1 MNFKK
6 TSLLLSTLFLMGC
19 NGGNVTSS
27 EEESSEIVS
36 SEVTSEEKSSS
47 ESSSSTEKWSE
58 NEITL
63 KEAEKLLVKAK
74 TFSNQTN
81 YLKFYSKDGYRHDE
95 VEYKRYPSFYTLE
108 GIADSYTDAWEESNA
123 IGYYGFPSDG
133 SINVFY
139 DVLKAD
145 VDTQH
150 ARVFTINDDKDPDSE
165 TEYTEEEANALLNNY
180 ENSIENF
187 INETY
192 WVLRNDWKEEYIN
205 KGTLKAE
212 RSVVDGKDTLHIVGS
227 RDYTFLYQ
235 QYHTDISLTYVLN
248 TNGSCSYASVEV
260 DNGGIKN
267 GSHLEVT
274 YGDFYDPATLDKD
287 IFNPEMYFVRKITP
301 NFTDIYA
308 QEKGKN
314 TNTICVGSAAYLIPE
329 QKNMIGT
336 SMFSY
341 LPQTAVDAWDINVLS
356 SSDPSVIGYS
366 EIDNCFIGL
375 KEGKATLTVGAKNN
389 PYCTTEV
396 EVTVIH
402 ADPSVILAHAPY
414 NQESYVGEAFTNT
427 DVLLDVD
434 IGPTAAIQDKIVS
447 SSNEE
452 IATAYINEKGQ
463 VMVHGK
469 KEGYVNITV
478 TSAID
483 EKVTKTFQFH
493 VVGEMNTSRVVGSW
507 EDDRYYSTYGMKF
520 KYVFKE
526 DGTGTLFFTA
536 KDYDNKEVTNEI
548 PVTYTLDTQTL
559 DISITPI
566 GWTVQK
572 DLLTVHYYT
581 SEFMQTHFAY
591 GEYYFTIN
599 LAPVS
604 E

>member
-1 MNFKK
+1 MKFKK
-6 TSLLLSTLFLMGC
+6 SSLLLICTFFLIGC
-19 NGGNVTSS
+19 NGGATESSKKSDFEVVSSEGVS
-27 EEESSEIVS
+27 EEE
-36 SEVTSEEKSSS
+36 SSS
-47 ESSSSTEKWSE
+47 ESSSSEKWSE

-63 KEAEKLLVKAK
+63 KEAEKLLIKAK
-74 TFSNQTN
+74 AFSNQTN
-81 YLKFYSKDGYRHDE
+81 HLKFYSKNGSRHDE
-95 VEYKRYPSFYTLE
+95 VEYKRYPYFYTIE
-108 GIADSYTDAWEESNA
+108 GIADSYADAWEESTA
-123 IGYYGFPSDG
+123 IGYCGFPSDG

-145 VDTQH
+145 VGTQH
-150 ARVFTINDDKDPDSE
+150 ARVFTINDDKNPDSE

-192 WVLRNDWKEEYIN
+192 WVLRNDWQQEYIDR
-205 KGTLKAE
+205 GTLKAE
-212 RSVVDGKDTLHIVGS
+212 RNLIDGKDTLHIVGS
-227 RDYTFLYQ
+227 KDYTYLNK
-235 QYHTDISLTYVLN
+235 QYHTDISLTFVLN
-248 TNGSCSYASVEV
+248 GDGSCSYASLEMN
-260 DNGGIKN
+260 DGGIKT
-267 GSHLEVT
+267 GSNLELT
-274 YGDFYDPATLDKD
+274 YGDFYDPATLDEDK
-287 IFNPEMYFVRKITP
+287 FNPEMYFVRKITP

-308 QEKGKN
+308 QTEGKN
-314 TNTICVGSAAYLIPE
+314 TNTICVGSAAKLIPE

-341 LPQTAVDAWDINVLS
+341 LPQAAVDAWDINVLS

-366 EIDNCFIGL
+366 EEEKCFIAL
-375 KEGKATLTVGAKNN
+375 KEGKSTLTVGAKNN

-402 ADPSVILAHAPY
+402 AHPSTILAHAPY

-427 DVLLDVD
+427 EVLLDVE
-434 IGPTAAIQDKIVS
+434 IGPTAAKQDKIVS
-447 SSNEE
+447 SSDEE

-463 VMVHGK
+463 IMVQGK

-483 EKVTKTFQFH
+483 EKITRSFRFH
-493 VVGEMNTSRVVGSW
+493 VVGEMNVSRVVGSW
-507 EDDRYYSTYGMKF
+507 EDNRYYSTYGMKF
-520 KYVFKE
+520 KYVLKE
-526 DGTGTLFFTA
+526 DGSGTLFFTA
-536 KDYDNKEVTNEI
+536 KNYNNEEVTNEV
-548 PVTYTLDTQTL
+548 PVTYLLDTKTL

-581 SEFMQTHFAY
+581 SEFMQTHFTY

-599 LAPVS
+599 LTPVS